1 MEASAI
7 YHQHLTAWLILRERE
22 EKKKRRGRK
31 EKTNLYHPR
40 RCFFKGR
47 KKKKKHRKPNRTA
60 ARSFWLRSPFAPG
73 AVPPAGQQQV
83 LVPPHLATH
92 PSLPPPRAAFGCR
105 FSSLWEIF
113 SGDGS
118 HLVISARRKRPRA
131 QEPRPRRPGGHSLN
145 PAAPRSAARQQ
156 SLRRGREPPAGA
168 GGVGACHR
176 LLPLLFPPPPPPPC
190 RRAGNMN

>member
-7 YHQHLTAWLILRERE
+7 YHQHLTAWHILREGGG
-22 EKKKRRGRK
+22 KKKR
-31 EKTNLYHPR
+31 EE
-40 RCFFKGR
+40 GR
-47 KKKKKHRKPNRTA
+47 KKPTFTTHADAFLKEEEKKKHRKPNRTA

-73 AVPPAGQQQV
+73 AVPIAGQQQV

-131 QEPRPRRPGGHSLN
+131 QEPRPRRPGGRSLN

>member
-7 YHQHLTAWLILRERE
+7 YHQHLTAWHILREGGG
-22 EKKKRRGRK
+22 KKKREEGRK
-31 EKTNLYHPR
+31 KPTFTTHADAFLKE
-40 RCFFKGR
+40 G
-47 KKKKKHRKPNRTA
+47 KKKKHRKPNRTA

-131 QEPRPRRPGGHSLN
+131 QEPRPRRPGGRSLN

>member
-7 YHQHLTAWLILRERE
+7 YHQHLTAWHILREGGG
-22 EKKKRRGRK
+22 KKKR
-31 EKTNLYHPR
+31 EE
-40 RCFFKGR
+40 GR
-47 KKKKKHRKPNRTA
+47 KKPTFTTHADAFLKEEEKKKHRKPNRTA

-131 QEPRPRRPGGHSLN
+131 QEPRPRRPGGRSLN